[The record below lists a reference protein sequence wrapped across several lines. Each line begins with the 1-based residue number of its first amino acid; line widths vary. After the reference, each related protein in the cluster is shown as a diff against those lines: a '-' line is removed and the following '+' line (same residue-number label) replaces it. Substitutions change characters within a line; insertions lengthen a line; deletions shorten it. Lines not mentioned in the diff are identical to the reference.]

1 MDQYFVLGTV
11 VALLLV
17 LVLTLNVQMSTL
29 NNKIKEMEEKEGNI
43 SKKIDEL
50 LTNKKVI

>member
-17 LVLTLNVQMSTL
+17 LVLTLNIQVGAL
-29 NNKIKEMEEKEGNI
+29 NNKIKEMEGKEADIG
-43 SKKIDEL
+43 KKIDEL
-50 LTNKKVI
+50 LNNKKTI

>member
-17 LVLTLNVQMSTL
+17 LVLTLNIQMSTL
-29 NNKIKEMEEKEGNI
+29 NSKIKEMEEREGSI
-43 SKKIDEL
+43 GKKIDEL
-50 LTNKKVI
+50 LNNKK